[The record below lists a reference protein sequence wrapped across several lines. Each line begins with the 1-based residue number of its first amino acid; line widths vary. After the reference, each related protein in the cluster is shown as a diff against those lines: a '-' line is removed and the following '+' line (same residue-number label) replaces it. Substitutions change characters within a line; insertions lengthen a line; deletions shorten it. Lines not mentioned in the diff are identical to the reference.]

1 MQKVKLETKWA
12 VIFIL
17 MTLVW
22 MLGEKLVGLHDEHI
36 EQHMYY
42 TNLIALPAIF
52 IYYLALKEKKQKD
65 YQGKM
70 SYKLGFITG
79 LLISLIV
86 AFLSP
91 LSQYITTT
99 YITPQYFSTIIE
111 YSVESGQM
119 DSRAAAEAYFNLEN
133 YIVQSVIG
141 ALLMGLI
148 TSALVALLVR
158 TKPKD

>member
-1 MQKVKLETKWA
+1 
-12 VIFIL
+12 
-17 MTLVW
+17 

-70 SYKLGFITG
+70 SYKQGFING

-119 DSRAAAEAYFNLEN
+119 DSRAAAEAYFNLKN
-133 YIVQSVIG
+133 YILQSVIG